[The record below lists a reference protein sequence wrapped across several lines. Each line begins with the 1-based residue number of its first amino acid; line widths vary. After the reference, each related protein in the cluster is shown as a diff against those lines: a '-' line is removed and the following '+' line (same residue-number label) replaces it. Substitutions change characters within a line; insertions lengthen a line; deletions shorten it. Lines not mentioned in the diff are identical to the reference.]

1 MTQRRSRQ
9 SSAATRPRPKPIAK
23 CRNSLVVIGQI
34 RMKQLNNSC
43 WHIGGFGHISAACC
57 SVCVIHA
64 AATCSCR
71 LCVLARVVELRST
84 PPRQA
89 AQEQKI
95 ELMPTKRRSASR
107 SFGATPLTSE
117 EFASLKEVAMQRTI
131 PDEHRDR
138 LIEAGYIRELVRRST
153 SLALTGRGLR
163 RLALGK

>member
-1 MTQRRSRQ
+1 MFL
-9 SSAATRPRPKPIAK
+9 SALRFG
-23 CRNSLVVIGQI
+23 S
-34 RMKQLNNSC
+34 
-43 WHIGGFGHISAACC
+43 GGRAEIDAAE
-57 SVCVIHA
+57 
-64 AATCSCR
+64 TG
-71 LCVLARVVELRST
+71 
-84 PPRQA
+84 P

-138 LIEAGYIRELVRRST
+138 LIEAGYIRELVRPST